1 LTIRRIYAHMAQ
13 LAARRGYPRAI
24 DETPYDYL
32 PTLREAFPENQDEVE
47 QITESY
53 VAVHYGELPERR
65 EDLYAVRSAWRQIE
79 ARPLRSFGASRR

>member
-1 LTIRRIYAHMAQ
+1 MAQ